1 MDKMKLAHEMALEL
15 VKIKPG
21 LSAWQIADRCFEYA
35 DAMREEL
42 EKREPEPK
50 GLSAIVKG
58 FNNAAQENLA
68 EQDAQMYGIGLIR
81 ILKKGD
87 QLEYMRLDPKDVE
100 LNYRDTL
107 SPEVTHL
114 NNTLAAQKMVHDDEF
129 QFTGYETPS
138 TEWQPDWSQAPKWA
152 NWWAVDEDNN
162 ANWYKRKP
170 SIDDTEFYSWKYSE
184 APLFGY
190 QGDWRDSL
198 RSRP

>member
-35 DAMREEL
+35 DAMQAEL
-42 EKREPEPK
+42 KEREPKPK

-87 QLEYMRLDPKDVE
+87 QLEYTRLNPKDVD

-114 NNTLAAQKMVHDDEF
+114 NNTLAVQKMMHSSD
-129 QFTGYETPS
+129 
-138 TEWQPDWSQAPKWA
+138 EWQPDWSQAP
-152 NWWAVDEDNN
+152 
-162 ANWYKRKP
+162 
-170 SIDDTEFYSWKYSE
+170 DDTTHWGVELGTAYWLKEEEVDGLFCKISK
-184 APLFGY
+184 APSFNY
-190 QGDWRDSL
+190 QGDWKDSL
-198 RSRP
+198 RKRP

>member
-1 MDKMKLAHEMALEL
+1 MDKLTMAHDYFMKHGRNNSWMESD
-15 VKIKPG
+15 VVD
-21 LSAWQIADRCFEYA
+21 AWKYA
-35 DAMREEL
+35 DAMQAEL
-42 EKREPEPK
+42 KEREPKPK

-87 QLEYMRLDPKDVE
+87 QLEYTRLNPKDVE

-129 QFTGYETPS
+129 QFTGYEP
-138 TEWQPDWSQAPKWA
+138 
-152 NWWAVDEDNN
+152 
-162 ANWYKRKP
+162 
-170 SIDDTEFYSWKYSE
+170 
-184 APLFGY
+184 
-190 QGDWRDSL
+190 
-198 RSRP
+198 